1 MTNAEMRCFLGVILS
16 LSFFAVEATA
26 QNSNDY
32 RRVGFSVNAG
42 LTLPDNGGG
51 GQLLGSNFSGTTNTT
66 YNLGAGVSYDIT
78 PMWTIYGGYRYNE
91 IEGSGSTLFTTEVHS
106 ASLQARI
113 NFSRL
118 FRRSSISNFLNPYGI
133 IGAEQD
139 FYSFS
144 SNTES
149 FSSNSSSV
157 IAGTGI
163 AFRISDTF
171 DLFTQYEVKFSSN
184 SLDNVTEGVPFDQ
197 IGMLSAGIKINFGK
211 KGSKPLRMYPPVKR
225 LTDIEYQEFK
235 DKVDDIDRATE
246 GVARQERTLRDF
258 ANRYERDLSRRDS
271 TINELSKELARAHTR
286 IDDLEDRVSL
296 LENRIDSLKIGG
308 DVSVRLKTV
317 ASGHYI
323 QVFAARD
330 LESSVRVRDE
340 MQRQLKERLTDGVT
354 VFMIHRN
361 GFYEVLIGTF
371 EEYQTASEINNRT
384 VQTFDDSF
392 VITFPRPVH
401 LMEVYNDTHVIE

>member
-1 MTNAEMRCFLGVILS
+1 MRRFLGVILS
-16 LSFFAVEATA
+16 LLLFVPNLLA

-32 RRVGFSVNAG
+32 RRVGLNLHGG

-51 GQLLGSNFSGTTNTT
+51 GQLLGSNFSGTTSTT
-66 YNLGAGVSYDIT
+66 YNFGAGLSYDIT

-91 IEGSGSTLFTTEVHS
+91 IEGTGNSPFTTDIHS
-106 ASLQARI
+106 ASLKATI
-113 NFSRL
+113 NFNRL
-118 FRRSSISNFLNPYGI
+118 FRRSTLSNFLNPYGI

-149 FSSNSSSV
+149 FSSNPSSV
-157 IAGTGI
+157 VAGAGI
-163 AFRISDTF
+163 AFRISDMF
-171 DLFTQYEVKFSSN
+171 DLFSQYEVKFSTN
-184 SLDNVTEGVPFDQ
+184 SLDNQTGGVPFDQ

-225 LTDIEYQEFK
+225 LSDLEYQEFK
-235 DKVDDIDRATE
+235 DKVGDIDRATE
-246 GVARQERTLRDF
+246 GVARQERALRDMADRF
-258 ANRYERDLSRRDS
+258 ALDISRRDS
-271 TINELSKELARAHTR
+271 IINDLSDELARAHTR
-286 IDDLEDRVSL
+286 IDDLEERVSR
-296 LENRIDSLKIGG
+296 LENRIDSIKIGG
-308 DVSVRLKTV
+308 DLSVRLKTV
-317 ASGHYI
+317 ASGHYV

-330 LESSVRVRDE
+330 LESSVRVRDD
-340 MQRQLKERLTDGVT
+340 MQRQLGGRLPDGIC

-371 EEYQTASEINNRT
+371 EEYQAASEINNRA

-392 VITFPRPVH
+392 IITFPRPTH
-401 LMEVYNDTHVIE
+401 LLEVYNDTHIIE